1 MHIHKWSNWQDVDVV
16 GEESK
21 SSAIPGFVIFR
32 QVIRQQRRC
41 SVCNLVKTRAA

>member
-1 MHIHKWSNWQDVDVV
+1 MHIHKWSNWQDVNVDDEPKPSV
-16 GEESK
+16 
-21 SSAIPGFVIFR
+21 IPGITLFR